1 VGGVV
6 VKTAPHVTDEA
17 AKHGDFT
24 FSHVRLNHDHE
35 ATVAGL
41 PEGVKESTLEML
53 KRMTPEK
60 GAHWI
65 GTDGK
70 VVVRLSAKNFEAAK
84 VLLSSYLEGKNK
96 LGDNA
101 GFKKVRE
108 QLPTDANMIVVAEVE
123 AAVTQLV
130 MGMKGAADALPGFPR
145 LGAVKKIEGGKNA
158 YIGFAITMKRDVA
171 TVTGFVPS
179 TSIDVARKMLDSLF
193 KAFD

>member
-1 VGGVV
+1 
-6 VKTAPHVTDEA
+6 
-17 AKHGDFT
+17 
-24 FSHVRLNHDHE
+24 
-35 ATVAGL
+35 
-41 PEGVKESTLEML
+41 
-53 KRMTPEK
+53 
-60 GAHWI
+60 
-65 GTDGK
+65 

-84 VLLSSYLEGKNK
+84 VLLNSYLEGKNK

-108 QLPTDANMIVVAEVE
+108 QLPTDANMIVVAEIE

-145 LGAVKKIEGGKNA
+145 LGPLKKIEGGKNA
-158 YIGFAITMKRDVA
+158 YLGFAITMKRDVA